1 MKKILLIVSIFLIL
15 FISISIPDVFAH
27 GLGGDQAPPI
37 SFGGMD
43 VTVFTQ
49 LNPSDIT
56 VGKIDKANMGI
67 RFFDLLTDQNLEAVT
82 YRIEIWRGTDL
93 LARELFYD
101 QQGQLDVEIRPDTK
115 CDNEQLIHC
124 TQYYGEREL
133 ISNGLM
139 KRGTQF
145 PVIDGP
151 IFDKGGL
158 YNIRVDIEG
167 ASSPRTLV
175 AEPLRFETF
184 VSVAQEQDFFIQT
197 ANAQEI
203 PVIVKTYYD
212 DVDNFQFNQ
221 ADNSISFDMPFD
233 WDPRYVEQVKVVHE
247 EIRVPKTFEP
257 YQEGTQYQGYVNGVE
272 LGSRAVLSDP
282 YSSDDQNI
290 IHFLVTGNE
299 LKRINDEFSL
309 DQHDIDNAFF
319 ELIPINGNEKNS
331 LSIDFDSN
339 AKTTIEWNDNY
350 DLTSGIPFDIT
361 FFDDTGN
368 LLRDVKY
375 GFTLYDENKSVIFT
389 NIGDDSTSPGILAS
403 EGLDTQI
410 ISISEPGLYEIE
422 VGIFGTGIGT
432 NPELTFAGLGKS
444 GIFEIRS
451 LSPKIA
457 NEKNQISIP
466 DWVRN
471 NASWWS
477 EGSISD
483 EDFASGIQF
492 MIKDGIIKVP
502 VTKNTVSVSDVKI
515 PDWVRNNASWWSEG
529 SISDEDFAKGL
540 EFLVETGIIEV

>member
-1 MKKILLIVSIFLIL
+1 MKKIILIVSVFFVL

-56 VGKIDKANMGI
+56 VGEIDKANMGI

-82 YRIEIWRGTDL
+82 YRIEIWRGDDL

-101 QQGQLDVEIRPDTK
+101 SQGQLDVEIRPDTK

-124 TQYYGEREL
+124 TQYFGEREL

-167 ASSPRTLV
+167 ASSPKTLV
-175 AEPLRFETF
+175 AQPLRFETF

-197 ANAQEI
+197 ANAEEV

-212 DVDNFQFNQ
+212 DVDNFQFDQ
-221 ADNSISFDMPFD
+221 LDNSVSFDMSFNWNPQ
-233 WDPRYVEQVKVVHE
+233 YVEQVKVVHE

-257 YQEGTQYQGYVNGVE
+257 YQEGTQYKGYVNGVE
-272 LGSRAVLSDP
+272 LGTRAVLSDP

-299 LKRINDEFSL
+299 LKRINEEFSL
-309 DQHDIDNAFF
+309 DKHNIDNAFF
-319 ELIPINGNEKNS
+319 ELIPITGNKKNS
-331 LSIDFDSN
+331 INIDFDSN
-339 AKTTIEWNDNY
+339 VKVTIEWDDDY
-350 DLTSGIPFDIT
+350 DLSKGIPFDLT
-361 FFDDTGN
+361 FFDDNGN
-368 LLRDVKY
+368 LIRDVKY

-389 NIGDDSTSPGILAS
+389 NIGDDSKNPGILAS
-403 EGLDTQI
+403 EGLDTQM

-432 NPELTFAGLGKS
+432 NPDLKFSGLGSS
-444 GIFEIRS
+444 GIFEIGS
-451 LSPKIA
+451 ISPSTVP
-457 NEKNQISIP
+457 EKNLISIP
-466 DWVRN
+466 NWVRN

-502 VTKNTVSVSDVKI
+502 VTKNPASSSDVEI
-515 PDWVRNNASWWSEG
+515 PQWVRNNASWWSEG

-540 EFLVETGIIEV
+540 EFLVENGVIKV